1 MGVTVETGAGFAA
14 GAPALVIAGSYFG
27 LTSGGTV
34 TGRTYDIAADGQRF
48 LMLKEG
54 GTADPDDPLAGLTQ
68 IHVVQNWFEELKARV
83 PTGQ

>member
-27 LTSGGTV
+27 PSYGGTV
-34 TGRTYDIAADGQRF
+34 NGRTYDIAPNGQRF

-54 GTADPDDPLAGLTQ
+54 ATAESDEQVAGLTQ
-68 IHVVQNWFEELKARV
+68 IHVV
-83 PTGQ
+83 